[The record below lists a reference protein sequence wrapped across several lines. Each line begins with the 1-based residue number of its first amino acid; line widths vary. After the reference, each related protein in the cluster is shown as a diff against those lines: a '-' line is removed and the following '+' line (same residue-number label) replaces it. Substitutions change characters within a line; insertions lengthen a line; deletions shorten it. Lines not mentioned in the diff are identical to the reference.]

1 MPAEVRIDQEWKALA
16 ELDEEKQVD
25 QMTERYRGLIA
36 MGDEDRL
43 ASLEAMIRAEYELA
57 DAPLRE
63 FTHSRLRSW
72 IELAGEDREGTRS
85 LGRGYD
91 EVFATLPARLA
102 MRRASMVQAVVSNRM
117 TLADI
122 DTLFDVIPGLARQV
136 PRQPRAMRPK
146 PDMATEATPAVR
158 SRPFWARLFP
168 FGRGSAATR

>member
-1 MPAEVRIDQEWKALA
+1 MPAEVRIDQEWKALG
-16 ELDEEKQVD
+16 ELDEETRLG
-25 QMTERYRGLIA
+25 QMTERYRSLIA
-36 MGDEDRL
+36 MSNADRL

-63 FTHSRLRSW
+63 VTHSRLRSW
-72 IELAGEDREGTRS
+72 IDLASEDIEGSRT

-91 EVFATLPARLA
+91 EVFATLPAQLA
-102 MRRASMVQAVVSNRM
+102 MRRAAMVQAVVSNRM

-122 DTLFDVIPGLARQV
+122 DTLFDIIPGLARQV

-146 PDMATEATPAVR
+146 PDITTEPKPLVR
-158 SRPFWARLFP
+158 QRSFWARLFP